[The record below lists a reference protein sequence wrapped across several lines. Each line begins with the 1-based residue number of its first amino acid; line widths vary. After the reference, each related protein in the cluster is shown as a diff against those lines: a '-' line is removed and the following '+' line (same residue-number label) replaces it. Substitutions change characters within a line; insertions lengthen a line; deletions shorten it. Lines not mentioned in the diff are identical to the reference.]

1 MGNDANARDPSRNG
15 LATGGLLL
23 VDKPCGMTSHD
34 VVAAVR
40 KHVRPL
46 KVGHTGTLDPIATG
60 LLVLCVGEATKIAG
74 FIEARD
80 KQYRAT
86 ALLGVRTDTQ
96 DVAGEVIAEARVEG
110 LTEEDVREAARSFVG
125 KIEQT
130 PPAFSAIKVDGVR
143 AYKRARKKQDVRLK
157 SRTIEIKR
165 LDVESVTLPRVE
177 FLLECSK
184 GTYVRTLCSDL
195 GDALGVGG
203 CMESLRRVATGH
215 FNINDAQPLDGLDT
229 REKIM
234 SALAPASG
242 ALSQMPAIKCD
253 SGQAEKLSHGMA
265 LKVDDQT
272 AISADDEWAQA
283 LGPDGGLLAVGK
295 LKREGDGISFYPKRV
310 LTGVGK

>member
-1 MGNDANARDPSRNG
+1 
-15 LATGGLLL
+15 
-23 VDKPCGMTSHD
+23 
-34 VVAAVR
+34 
-40 KHVRPL
+40 
-46 KVGHTGTLDPIATG
+46 
-60 LLVLCVGEATKIAG
+60 LVLCVGEATKIAG